1 MSTPTSIHV
10 EVTSPPRFERV
21 QLLVRLLLAMVLG
34 VFGIT
39 VGWVAFVLYLTL
51 PLIAAITIS
60 TIGTERFQRETAPR
74 IRDGLTWLLQLSAF
88 TMLLTDR
95 FPSGTRP
102 DARIELPIEGRPT
115 TTTALMR
122 LLSSLPNAFVLFVL
136 SVVSGVLWIIGAFAI
151 LFTNTMPSGI
161 LGFQRGLL
169 RWQARLVAYHASL
182 TDDHPPY
189 TMDTGLD
196 DHPELAPAHVQ

>member
-1 MSTPTSIHV
+1 MSTPTSVHV
-10 EVTSPPRFERV
+10 EVDSPPRFERV

-51 PLIAAITIS
+51 PLIAAIAIS
-60 TIGTERFQRETAPR
+60 TIGTERFQHETAPK
-74 IRDGLTWLLQLSAF
+74 IRDGLVWLLQLSAF

-95 FPSGTRP
+95 FPSSAHTDTRV
-102 DARIELPIEGRPT
+102 ELPIEGRPT
-115 TTTALMR
+115 VTTAMVR
-122 LLSSLPNAFVLFVL
+122 LVSSLPNALVLFVL
-136 SVVSGVLWIIGAFAI
+136 SVVSGVLWVIGAFTI
-151 LFTNTMPSGI
+151 LLANTVPAGI

-182 TDDHPPY
+182 SDDHPPY
-189 TMDTGLD
+189 TMDTGRG
-196 DHPELAPAHVQ
+196 DHPELATAHVQ